1 VGALND
7 LLVVV
12 DLLGVAQVRIVEG
25 GSIAVLASRGGLLSG
40 SVNRLAHDVGGGE
53 VAGQHE
59 VVVEVAGEA
68 HGGTSHMGVLLGH
81 GNGELGDILA
91 GQLLREAG
99 KDLRRGVRPLGEPV
113 LDLLLD

>member
-40 SVNRLAHDVGGGE
+40 V
-53 VAGQHE
+53 
-59 VVVEVAGEA
+59 
-68 HGGTSHMGVLLGH
+68 
-81 GNGELGDILA
+81 
-91 GQLLREAG
+91 
-99 KDLRRGVRPLGEPV
+99 
-113 LDLLLD
+113 